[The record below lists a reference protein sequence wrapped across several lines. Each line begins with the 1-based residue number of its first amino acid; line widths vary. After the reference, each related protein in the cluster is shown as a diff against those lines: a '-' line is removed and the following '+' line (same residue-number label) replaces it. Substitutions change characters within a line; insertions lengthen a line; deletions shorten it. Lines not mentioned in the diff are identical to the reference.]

1 MTPKKIAALRRL
13 KLEDLL
19 AKLEQIE
26 EQARLSLDE
35 YPQGHTL
42 ERQRLILAIA
52 RQMKA
57 HLADQLVAGEREP
70 VERALS

>member
-1 MTPKKIAALRRL
+1 MTPKKMAALRRL

-35 YPQGHTL
+35 YPQGHPL
-42 ERQRLILAIA
+42 ERQRLIVAIA

-57 HLADQLVAGEREP
+57 HLSDQLVAGERER
-70 VERALS
+70 VVS